1 MFNKKTKIRI
11 KNFQPLLRVK
21 HSGLFRLNAKIKIDI
36 FTLENRTRSTIKM
49 FNKKTKIRIKNF
61 QPLLRVKHSGL
72 FRLNAKIKID
82 IFTLDK
88 VITRNNSLHHNSTNG
103 DLRSFRL

>member
-1 MFNKKTKIRI
+1 
-11 KNFQPLLRVK
+11 
-21 HSGLFRLNAKIKIDI
+21 
-36 FTLENRTRSTIKM
+36 M

-88 VITRNNSLHHNSTNG
+88 VITRNNSPHHKLTNG
-103 DLRSFRL
+103 DLRVISNLKRYSLKNIILKPRKTK